1 MIKRATHGGFWLPIV
16 VAIAAFPGR
25 IAAAPTIRQP
35 PSVWELTP
43 DLRFGDQG
51 FTHILAILPD
61 SDGSI
66 VVADDRNQ
74 EVLVLSRDGSPSH
87 RIGTNGRGPGEFLRV
102 RGIGELGD
110 TIGVIDRDRVA
121 LFLRD
126 GTSVGVIRRES
137 RGTLRALVPGGA
149 LGTESPLMSA
159 EGMPP
164 RLPVLRMTR
173 GGATLD
179 TIAWLPSRNMYI
191 FLGPLSGGRYD
202 LMLHPFSDAGLTIL
216 ASGGSRLYIV
226 DRSAA
231 ASPEGA
237 TFGVTAMD
245 PGGDTLWTRTYPY
258 VARENTQADS
268 TRDALMTTF
277 IRSGHSRDAIE
288 ARVFIPDYYPPVTS
302 GFASDGWLWLRREEV
317 EGTVDYWIIRADGE
331 LGARLSVPSNT
342 TLMAALGTYVWG
354 VETDENDVPSIVRFR
369 LQRR

>member
-1 MIKRATHGGFWLPIV
+1 SAVWALPKMSRTPPCPWRRTNPHGLPARFSTSPAAPSCDSSLSILLLEQARSMVIKRATHGGFWLPMV

-179 TIAWLPSRNMYI
+179 TIAWLPSRNM
-191 FLGPLSGGRYD
+191 
-202 LMLHPFSDAGLTIL
+202 
-216 ASGGSRLYIV
+216 
-226 DRSAA
+226 
-231 ASPEGA
+231 
-237 TFGVTAMD
+237 
-245 PGGDTLWTRTYPY
+245 
-258 VARENTQADS
+258 
-268 TRDALMTTF
+268 
-277 IRSGHSRDAIE
+277 
-288 ARVFIPDYYPPVTS
+288 
-302 GFASDGWLWLRREEV
+302 
-317 EGTVDYWIIRADGE
+317 
-331 LGARLSVPSNT
+331 
-342 TLMAALGTYVWG
+342 
-354 VETDENDVPSIVRFR
+354 
-369 LQRR
+369 